1 MRKQFDPI
9 KITVSNSDDR
19 NVTLSIPWDSTLED
33 WKTAFK
39 TILIFQ
45 TFSEDQVKELFELN
59 EDY

>member
-1 MRKQFDPI
+1 MRTQFNPI

-19 NVTLSIPWDSTLED
+19 NVTLSIPWDSSLDD

>member
-1 MRKQFDPI
+1 MRTQFNPI

>member
-1 MRKQFDPI
+1 MRTQFNPI

-19 NVTLSIPWDSTLED
+19 NVTLSIPWDSTLDD

>member
-1 MRKQFDPI
+1 MRTQFNPI

-33 WKTAFK
+33 WRTAFK